1 MYKMNAMCLKYFEI
15 FIPEFGNRLTIWSW
29 FGVILIFLFLFFCCY
44 FLLYYFFF
52 NNFNFFPF
60 LFLFFSL
67 QELLCAL
74 RVKSRLR
81 HGGWLV
87 GWLVCF
93 LRPFQTF
100 TDFLSTLCW
109 KKCQGPSRNSKHLLY
124 WVNITALRNLITLS
138 KWSIKNSTPKV
149 SKWLLL
155 TCLKSLEKTF
165 TFSQLLQ
172 LLSGYFD
179 ISRGN
184 DGGVTRG

>member
-1 MYKMNAMCLKYFEI
+1 MLVRSYLNISVSIFLLLLSSLLFFFLI
-15 FIPEFGNRLTIWSW
+15 ILNFFSLFIPF
-29 FGVILIFLFLFFCCY
+29 
-44 FLLYYFFF
+44 
-52 NNFNFFPF
+52 
-60 LFLFFSL
+60 FFSL